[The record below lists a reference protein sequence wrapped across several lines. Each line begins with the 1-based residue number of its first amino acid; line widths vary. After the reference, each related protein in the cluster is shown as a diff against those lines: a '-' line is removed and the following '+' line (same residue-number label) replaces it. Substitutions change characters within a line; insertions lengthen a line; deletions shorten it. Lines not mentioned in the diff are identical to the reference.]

1 MVEREPG
8 ANGAAGQVP
17 TTPAGQA
24 PTTPAGQVPTTPA
37 GQAPTTPAGQ
47 APTTPAGQ
55 VPTTPAGQVPTTPA
69 GQAPTT
75 PAGQAPTT
83 PAGQVPTTPAGQ
95 APTTP
100 AGQVPTTPAGLVLG
114 SRDAAATPLG
124 FSVFVDPDRYLQLD
138 DVVHAR
144 SPLPGGGAVDFVDFY
159 GVVDEVRAV
168 QEGVRFDSDV
178 ALASQGLLPV
188 EPAVTA
194 HVAVTRVEP
203 EIFVPPRPGQPVL
216 LARGEARDRALFFDQ
231 MRARLP
237 FGLSRDGETVYGN
250 LEFLDGTRG
259 AHINISGISGVATKT
274 SYAMFLLHT
283 LFESNTLG
291 AEAAN
296 TRSLIFNVKG
306 EDLLFLDKPNAALTD
321 EDRGDYA
328 RLGLPAEPF
337 RSVSFFAPAGRGA
350 QPVPQTGSRLDGVT
364 GFYWTLR
371 EFCAERYLRFLFA
384 DADDERSQLGLVVQQ
399 VEAQLALAAR
409 LSLPLD
415 APTVEIGGELV
426 TDFDELVDAIGLMT
440 DPDEG
445 GTWAGRAATGTVQ
458 AFLRR
463 LDAAKPH
470 VGHLIRGLASE
481 DAAAHRIDTARAQV
495 TVVDIHRLHDRAQ
508 RFVVGVMLKLEFERK
523 EESGSPRPLMLV
535 VLDELNKY
543 APREGRSPIKD
554 VLLDIAERG
563 RSLGV
568 VLIGA
573 QQTASEVEPRV
584 VANCAFRVAGRLDAA
599 EAQRGEYGF
608 LTPSARA
615 RASLL
620 KPGSMIL
627 SQPEIPVP
635 LLLRFPHPAWATRPS
650 EVAVTTDPFARFE

>member
-1 MVEREPG
+1 VVERSVER
-8 ANGAAGQVP
+8 NGAGA
-17 TTPAGQA
+17 PAALEVVA
-24 PTTPAGQVPTTPA
+24 PSVAPAPEDLGDTRDPA
-37 GQAPTTPAGQ
+37 AA
-47 APTTPAGQ
+47 
-55 VPTTPAGQVPTTPA
+55 
-69 GQAPTT
+69 
-75 PAGQAPTT
+75 
-83 PAGQVPTTPAGQ
+83 
-95 APTTP
+95 
-100 AGQVPTTPAGLVLG
+100 AGLVLG
-114 SRDAAATPLG
+114 TEDAAATPLG

-144 SPLPGGGAVDFVDFY
+144 SPLPGGGEVDFY

-178 ALASQGLLPV
+178 ALASSGVLPA

-203 EIFVPPRPGQPVL
+203 EIFVPPRPGEPVR
-216 LARGEARDRALFFDQ
+216 LARGEARDRALFFDA
-231 MRARLP
+231 MRTKLP
-237 FGLSRDGETVYGN
+237 FGLSRDGETVYAN
-250 LEFLDGTRG
+250 LDFLDGTRG
-259 AHINISGISGVATKT
+259 AHVNISGISGVATKT
-274 SYAMFLLHT
+274 SYAMFLLHA
-283 LFESNTLG
+283 LFESGALG
-291 AEAAN
+291 HEAAN

-306 EDLLFLDKPNAALTD
+306 EDLLFLDRPNSELTAQ
-321 EDRGDYA
+321 DRERYA
-328 RLGLPAEPF
+328 RLGLPAEPYG
-337 RSVSFFAPAGRGA
+337 SVALFAPVRRGE
-350 QPVPQTGSRLDGVT
+350 QPVPETGARLDGVT

-399 VEAQLALAAR
+399 VETQLALAAR
-409 LSLPLD
+409 ISLPLD
-415 APTVEIGGELV
+415 APTVEIGGTLV
-426 TDFDELVDAIGLMT
+426 TDFDGLVEAIGAMT
-440 DPDEG
+440 DPELG
-445 GTWAGRAATGTVQ
+445 GSWGGRAAPGTVQ

-463 LDAAKPH
+463 LEAAKPH

-481 DAAAHRIDTARAQV
+481 DAVAHRIDWTRTQ
-495 TVVDIHRLHDRAQ
+495 TSVVDIHRLHDRAK
-508 RFVVGVMLKLEFERK
+508 RFVVGVVLKRLFEQK
-523 EESGSPRPLMLV
+523 EASGAPRPLVFV

-584 VANCAFRVAGRLDAA
+584 VANCAYRVVGRLDAA

-608 LTPSARA
+608 LTPAARA

-620 KPGSMIL
+620 KPGTMIL
-627 SQPEIPVP
+627 AQPEIPVP
-635 LLLRFPHPAWATRPS
+635 LLLQFPHPAWATRPS
-650 EVAVTTDPFARFE
+650 EVATTEDPFARFEGAKP

>member
-1 MVEREPG
+1 M
-8 ANGAAGQVP
+8 
-17 TTPAGQA
+17 TTNHDADGNA
-24 PTTPAGQVPTTPA
+24 PVTSDLLDAVGDA
-37 GQAPTTPAGQ
+37 S
-47 APTTPAGQ
+47 
-55 VPTTPAGQVPTTPA
+55 
-69 GQAPTT
+69 
-75 PAGQAPTT
+75 
-83 PAGQVPTTPAGQ
+83 
-95 APTTP
+95 
-100 AGQVPTTPAGLVLG
+100 TPAGLVLG
-114 SRDAAATPLG
+114 MEDAAATPLG
-124 FSVFVDPDRYLQLD
+124 FSVFVDRDRYLQLD

-144 SPLPGGGAVDFVDFY
+144 SPLPPGSPVDAVDFY

-178 ALASQGLLPV
+178 ALASEGLLPA

-203 EIFVPPRPGQPVL
+203 EIFVPPRPGQPVH
-216 LARGEARDRALFFDQ
+216 LARGEARDRALFFDAMKANQ
-231 MRARLP
+231 TAVP
-237 FGLSRDGETVYGN
+237 FGLSRDGETVFAN

-259 AHINISGISGVATKT
+259 AHVNISGISGVATKT

-283 LFESNTLG
+283 LFESGTLG
-291 AEAAN
+291 PEAAN

-306 EDLLFLDKPNAALTD
+306 EDLLYLDKPNAQLAD
-321 EDRGDYA
+321 DDRADYA

-337 RSVSFFAPAGRGA
+337 RSVSLYAPASRGA
-350 QPVPQTGSRLDGVT
+350 LPIPDTGSRKQGVT

-399 VEAQLALAAR
+399 VEAQLLNAAK

-415 APTVEIGGELV
+415 APTVEIGGEV
-426 TDFDELVDAIGLMT
+426 ITDFDELVDAIGLMT

-463 LDAAKPH
+463 LDAAKPY
-470 VGHLIRGLASE
+470 VGHLIRGHASE
-481 DAAAHRIDTARAQV
+481 DDAAHQIDTSRAQV

-508 RFVVGVMLKLEFERK
+508 RFVVGVMLKREFERK
-523 EESGSPRPLMLV
+523 EASGSPRPLMLV

-584 VANCAFRVAGRLDAA
+584 VANCAYRVAGRLDAA

-608 LTPSARA
+608 LTPAARA

-627 SQPEIPVP
+627 AQPEIPVP

-650 EVAVTTDPFARFE
+650 EVAQTTDPFARFE

>member
-1 MVEREPG
+1 MTTNRDGDGSAPLTSDLLDASVE
-8 ANGAAGQVP
+8 
-17 TTPAGQA
+17 TSTH
-24 PTTPAGQVPTTPA
+24 
-37 GQAPTTPAGQ
+37 
-47 APTTPAGQ
+47 
-55 VPTTPAGQVPTTPA
+55 
-69 GQAPTT
+69 
-75 PAGQAPTT
+75 
-83 PAGQVPTTPAGQ
+83 
-95 APTTP
+95 
-100 AGQVPTTPAGLVLG
+100 AGLVLG
-114 SRDAAATPLG
+114 MEDAAATPLG
-124 FSVFVDPDRYLQLD
+124 FSVFVDRDHYLQLD

-144 SPLPGGGAVDFVDFY
+144 SPLPPGGPVESVDFY

-178 ALASQGLLPV
+178 ALASEGLLPA

-203 EIFVPPRPGQPVL
+203 EIFVPPRPGQPVS
-216 LARGEARDRALFFDQ
+216 LARGDERDRALFFDQ
-231 MRARLP
+231 MTERVP
-237 FGLSRDGETVYGN
+237 FGLSRDGERVYAN
-250 LEFLDGTRG
+250 LEFLNGTRG
-259 AHINISGISGVATKT
+259 AHVNISGISGVATKT
-274 SYAMFLLHT
+274 SYAMFLLHA
-283 LFESNTLG
+283 LFESGTLG
-291 AEAAN
+291 PEAAN

-306 EDLLFLDKPNAALTD
+306 EDLLFLDKPNAQLAD
-321 EDRGDYA
+321 EDREDYA

-337 RSVSFFAPAGRGA
+337 RSVSFYAPARRGTPA
-350 QPVPQTGSRLDGVT
+350 PETGSRMDGVT

-409 LSLPLD
+409 ISLPLD
-415 APTVEIGGELV
+415 APTVEIGGEVV

-440 DPDEG
+440 DPEEG
-445 GTWAGRAATGTVQ
+445 GTWAGRAAAGTVQ

-463 LDAAKPH
+463 LDAAKPY
-470 VGHLIRGLASE
+470 VGHLIRGHASE
-481 DAAAHRIDTARAQV
+481 DDAAHVIDTGRAQV

-508 RFVVGVMLKLEFERK
+508 RFVVGVMLKREFERK
-523 EESGSPRPLMLV
+523 EASGSPRPLMLV

-568 VLIGA
+568 VLVGA

-584 VANCAFRVAGRLDAA
+584 VANCAYRVAGRLDAA

-608 LTPSARA
+608 LTAAARA

-627 SQPEIPVP
+627 AQPEIPVP

-650 EVAVTTDPFARFE
+650 EVAEDEVDYSRYELSD